1 MIRKCLKLIKP
12 QSRRRLVLKVN
23 MNSIPKMLRK
33 QEHVIEIFKKNGQK
47 IWFYFKQINVVV
59 RINWLIVI
67 RNGRIVWKVV

>member
-1 MIRKCLKLIKP
+1 
-12 QSRRRLVLKVN
+12 

-33 QEHVIEIFKKNGQK
+33 QEHVIETFKKNGQK